1 MITLNVTVTVR
12 NSTLWVSNFWDP
24 TLGNSIFQHIRPYGG
39 GPFKF
44 DLVRFDPTSGTGTGS
59 DDIGYQKGKK
69 KVYDM
74 TSDMAPTTHLGCS
87 TRQRHTHMVGALLG
101 SADPTNLKIS

>member
-69 KVYDM
+69 KKSM
-74 TSDMAPTTHLGCS
+74 
-87 TRQRHTHMVGALLG
+87 
-101 SADPTNLKIS
+101 I